1 MASDFLFVVK
11 AALVFSFG
19 IRLPRRGMTSASK
32 VNLVKAGDEDDDS
45 PFGALEKVL
54 IGWLLTLESSRSL

>member
-1 MASDFLFVVK
+1 MIFSGLKVMFFL
-11 AALVFSFG
+11 
-19 IRLPRRGMTSASK
+19 P
-32 VNLVKAGDEDDDS
+32 GDEDDDS